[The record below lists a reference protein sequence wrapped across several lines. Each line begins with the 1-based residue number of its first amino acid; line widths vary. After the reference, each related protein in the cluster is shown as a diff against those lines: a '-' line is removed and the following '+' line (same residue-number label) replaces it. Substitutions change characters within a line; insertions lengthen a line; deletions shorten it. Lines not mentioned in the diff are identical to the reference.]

1 MAAFFVAGV
10 SKRGKPWAIPG
21 RSHSERAISSLKKEG
36 RRDLIGVID
45 NRQVLQESKAV
56 IEVNFVEPGED
67 NSSL

>member
-10 SKRGKPWAIPG
+10 SKRGKLWAIPG
-21 RSHSERAISSLKKEG
+21 RSHSERAISPLKKEG
-36 RRDLIGVID
+36 RRDLIRVID
-45 NRQVLQESKAV
+45 NRQVLQAKAV